1 VKGIAACGEAFA
13 GQRMEETAMSV
24 LTAPR
29 DVLSS
34 PQFVAGREQ
43 HFVISEVS
51 WQAYLAIGEAL
62 RDRPALRMT
71 YDRGTLEFMTTSPAH
86 EKYKAW
92 LVRLIET
99 LAEESGLP
107 IEPAGSMTFRRSELE
122 RGFEP
127 DQCFWI
133 ANEAQVR
140 GRMEWLPERDP
151 PPDLLIE
158 IELSRSALD
167 RMGIFA
173 ALGCPEV
180 WRFDGETLRVEVL
193 QADRTYQAVERSP
206 TFPAIPPAGIVPFVQ
221 PKEQIDYLSGIRAFR
236 TWVRQQLAGQSS
248 GGTGATSI
256 P

>member
-1 VKGIAACGEAFA
+1 
-13 GQRMEETAMSV
+13 MSV

-29 DVLSS
+29 DVLSP

-43 HFVISEVS
+43 HFVICEVS
-51 WQAYLAIGEAL
+51 WPSYVAIGEAL
-62 RDRPALRMT
+62 RDRPAIRMT
-71 YDRGTLEFMTTSPAH
+71 YDRGTLEFMTLSPAH
-86 EKYKAW
+86 EIYKY
-92 LVRLIET
+92 LLGRIIDT
-99 LAEESGLP
+99 LAEELNLP
-107 IEPAGSMTFRRSELE
+107 IQPAGSMTFRRSELE

-158 IELSRSALD
+158 IEVSRSALD

-180 WRFDGETLRVEVL
+180 WRFDGEALRVEVL

-221 PKEQIDYLSGIRAFR
+221 PNEQVDYLSGIRAFR
-236 TWVRQQLAGQSS
+236 AWIRQQLAGQSS
-248 GGTGATSI
+248 AGTGETSI